1 MSNEHTVKS
10 YEEELR
16 YLIDSVIKMGSLT
29 ESQLVD
35 SMDAVIKVDKDSI
48 DKIIKSDD
56 EINKFRSKIDTQ
68 IMTLLVKRA
77 PMAIDLRETI
87 SSLKISQDLERIGDL
102 SKSNAKK
109 VKPLPLDLPE
119 ELLGNL
125 KRLGDLVIKQLN
137 DVLDSYVNKNYDK
150 AKEVWEKD
158 EQVDDLTYIAM
169 ESVIDFLSKEADLKE
184 KLFSNKMNGKIFII
198 EDEPSIIQLVQHNLE
213 KNGFIVSS
221 SVNGNDGLKE
231 LKKFQPDL
239 LLLDWMLPDLSGIE
253 ICKNIRKD
261 NSIKNLPVIMLTA
274 KGEEEDKI
282 KGLDSGVDD
291 YLTKPFSFNELM
303 ARIKAVLRRSNPNTV
318 SDNLEFED
326 LVLDRIEKR
335 VYRDKKEIQLGPTEF
350 RLLEFSLVNPKRVYS
365 RDQILENVWPN
376 NINVESR
383 TIDVHIRRLRKSI
396 NIQNK
401 KELIRTVRSS
411 GYSLI

>member
-1 MSNEHTVKS
+1 
-10 YEEELR
+10 
-16 YLIDSVIKMGSLT
+16 
-29 ESQLVD
+29 
-35 SMDAVIKVDKDSI
+35 
-48 DKIIKSDD
+48 
-56 EINKFRSKIDTQ
+56 
-68 IMTLLVKRA
+68 
-77 PMAIDLRETI
+77 
-87 SSLKISQDLERIGDL
+87 
-102 SKSNAKK
+102 
-109 VKPLPLDLPE
+109 
-119 ELLGNL
+119 
-125 KRLGDLVIKQLN
+125 
-137 DVLDSYVNKNYDK
+137 
-150 AKEVWEKD
+150 
-158 EQVDDLTYIAM
+158 
-169 ESVIDFLSKEADLKE
+169 
-184 KLFSNKMNGKIFII
+184 MNGKIFII
-198 EDEPSIIQLVQHNLE
+198 EDEPSIIQLIQFNLE
-213 KNGFIVSS
+213 KEGFIVSS
-221 SVNGNDGLKE
+221 SSNGNDGLKE
-231 LKKFQPDL
+231 LKKFEPNL
-239 LLLDWMLPDLSGIE
+239 LLLDWMLPDLSGID
-253 ICKNIRKD
+253 ISKNIRKD
-261 NSIKNLPVIMLTA
+261 NSFKDLPIIMLTA

-350 RLLEFSLVNPKRVYS
+350 RLLEFFLVNPKRVYS

-411 GYSLI
+411 GYYLI